1 MIILNKRKK
10 SWEMYPIGSP
20 KGALNTKRV
29 PEFIVVLKFIET
41 EKGIDIKRFVV
52 KDDIEEK
59 LYPPSKAISFLRS
72 QAVFLAQKDEE
83 LETFLNANNISVRYA
98 NICQH

>member
-29 PEFIVVLKFIET
+29 PEFIGVLMGF
-41 EKGIDIKRFVV
+41 
-52 KDDIEEK
+52 
-59 LYPPSKAISFLRS
+59 
-72 QAVFLAQKDEE
+72 
-83 LETFLNANNISVRYA
+83 
-98 NICQH
+98 